1 MILNIL
7 LLITVILDVVYA
19 IKQHKK
25 EKELNQAIELMNKL
39 QEDFIKKYSRT
50 LKTVDLYIDLVNA
63 SRWDIK
69 ED

>member
-19 IKQHKK
+19 IKQYKK
-25 EKELNQAIELMNKL
+25 EKELNQAIELRNKL